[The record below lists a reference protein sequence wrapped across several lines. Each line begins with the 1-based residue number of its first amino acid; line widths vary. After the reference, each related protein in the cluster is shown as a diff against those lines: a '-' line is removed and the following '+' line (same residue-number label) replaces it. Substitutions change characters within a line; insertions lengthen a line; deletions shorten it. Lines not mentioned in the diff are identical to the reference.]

1 MRHFHSIRFYKRNF
15 CLFRLHVHYP
25 PHVELIADHGNDG
38 YVEEGSRVRFR
49 CKAHA
54 NPPQMSYTWYVGGRR
69 VADAPE
75 ASTELV
81 LDHVDRRLHNHVV
94 RCEVTN
100 PIGKTDE
107 SALLNVACKLIM
119 IKTS

>member
-1 MRHFHSIRFYKRNF
+1 M
-15 CLFRLHVHYP
+15 HYP

-119 IKTS
+119 IKNLMIESLVL

>member
-1 MRHFHSIRFYKRNF
+1 
-15 CLFRLHVHYP
+15 
-25 PHVELIADHGNDG
+25 
-38 YVEEGSRVRFR
+38 
-49 CKAHA
+49 
-54 NPPQMSYTWYVGGRR
+54 MSYTWYVGGRR

-119 IKTS
+119 IKLYNMIIFIQDCFI

>member
-1 MRHFHSIRFYKRNF
+1 MS
-15 CLFRLHVHYP
+15 
-25 PHVELIADHGNDG
+25 DHGADG

-54 NPPQMSYTWYVGGRR
+54 NPPQMSYAWYVGGRR

-107 SALLNVACKLIM
+107 SAILNVACKLRLIYITSIV
-119 IKTS
+119 IKLIEIIATVSLITLFYY

>member
-1 MRHFHSIRFYKRNF
+1 
-15 CLFRLHVHYP
+15 
-25 PHVELIADHGNDG
+25 
-38 YVEEGSRVRFR
+38 
-49 CKAHA
+49 
-54 NPPQMSYTWYVGGRR
+54 MSYTWYVGGRR

-119 IKTS
+119 IKYYDKIICFQHCFRSIIYLRIYNMI

>member
-1 MRHFHSIRFYKRNF
+1 
-15 CLFRLHVHYP
+15 
-25 PHVELIADHGNDG
+25 
-38 YVEEGSRVRFR
+38 
-49 CKAHA
+49 
-54 NPPQMSYTWYVGGRR
+54 MSYTWYVGGRR

-107 SALLNVACKLIM
+107 SALLNVACKYM
-119 IKTS
+119 NYIKYTFKLGKKD